1 MYLTKIYYFH
11 VNARMGIRNVPNR
24 VTGFHQYGSFSLRFH
39 NRRNRLIDSPVRI
52 AQSTPDPRV
61 ADSISRCAL
70 FFPPAQCFV
79 WYLEIFHVNGDF
91 ICFFYLTLLELL
103 VKTVDPSLPELPFA
117 IRADDFML
125 GLD

>member
-1 MYLTKIYYFH
+1 M
-11 VNARMGIRNVPNR
+11 N
-24 VTGFHQYGSFSLRFH
+24 S
-39 NRRNRLIDSPVRI
+39 LIDSPVRV

-61 ADSISRCAL
+61 AGSIPSLDREI

-79 WYLEIFHVNGDF
+79 WYLEIFHTQNNGGF
-91 ICFFYLTLLELL
+91 ISIILFYLTLLKWI
-103 VKTVDPSLPELPFA
+103 VGQNRWSQKRRLPELPFA